1 MHRCSKTQCWETR
14 KVRPYHQ
21 CCSYISSVIFFI
33 FQIETLFCRRHTA
46 EHLLKYIKASH
57 SLSPLLL
64 SLAIYL
70 LISLSLSQ
78 TKNVQ
83 WKLLWVTST
92 SVSSSSEP
100 SRSTTTSR
108 KSRLSENKSSLPT
121 QKHNIQTDLLTRL
134 NLHIPWCWINKYV
147 I

>member
-70 LISLSLSQ
+70 LISLSLSLRQ
-78 TKNVQ
+78 KTFNE
-83 WKLLWVTST
+83 
-92 SVSSSSEP
+92 SSSGWPQPP
-100 SRSTTTSR
+100 SAPHQSPQDPQRPQEKADWAKINLHFLPKNTTSR
-108 KSRLSENKSSLPT
+108 PT
-121 QKHNIQTDLLTRL
+121 YLLDLTYTF
-134 NLHIPWCWINKYV
+134 HDV
-147 I
+147 E